1 MFFDRISGM
10 KKTKN
15 RSFNKKQPYGC
26 FVFSDSG
33 ESGGARTLDTGLK
46 RPVL

>member
-15 RSFNKKQPYGC
+15 RSFNKKTTLRLFY
-26 FVFSDSG
+26 FSDSG

>member
-1 MFFDRISGM
+1 MVSREGLESSLAKPEGSQT
-10 KKTKN
+10 KKLPMEQI
-15 RSFNKKQPYGC
+15 R
-26 FVFSDSG
+26 G